1 MLKMLKQDKLFIAVV
16 LVILIAGVYFFAAYV
31 PIKYTIRKDYTG
43 MEYAPDMS
51 VISDSVSLHIYGYY
65 YDYIL
70 ETRNAD
76 YFWGKFEVSSIPEIM
91 NTDAHFLIHNSYLE
105 PKGNKKNVW
114 MWYPMVDGFHGS
126 IIMEKQFSIIFMEL
140 GTSGQDGILIFPA
153 ENHEQAAKVYEKL
166 ESAIVRKGLFDKE
179 IENTEKDIADRLPLS
194 DGWRLEENENGV
206 YVLSY
211 HDSKVASITDTS
223 EFAYGENSQMIV
235 SNWIGMHASLTE
247 ETNILKNA
255 QGDRIDKV
263 LIAIEPSAAE
273 QMAGAAIVQE
283 LHYFYVA
290 SDNYFMD
297 IVLIDNTYVSELE
310 ILLAGI

>member
-43 MEYAPDMS
+43 MEYTPDMS
-51 VISDSVSLHIYGYY
+51 IVSDAVNLHIYGYY

-70 ETRNAD
+70 ETHNSD
-76 YFWGKFEVSSIPEIM
+76 YFRGKFEISSVVETINNE
-91 NTDAHFLIHNSYLE
+91 AYFLVHDSLLE
-105 PKGNKKNVW
+105 PKGNKKEVY
-114 MWYPMVDGFHGS
+114 MWYPMADVVHGN
-126 IIMEKQFSIIFMEL
+126 ITMEKKFSKIFMEL
-140 GTSGQDGILIFPA
+140 GTSRQDGILVFPA
-153 ENHEQAAKVYEKL
+153 ENHEQAATVYEEL
-166 ESAIVRKGLFDKE
+166 ESAIYQKGLFDKE
-179 IENTEKDIADRLPLS
+179 IKNNEKEIVNRLPLS
-194 DGWRLEENENGV
+194 DGWEMEGNDSGV
-206 YVLSY
+206 YILSY
-211 HDSKVASITDTS
+211 HNTKVASITEIS

-235 SNWIGMHASLTE
+235 SNWIGMHASLAE

-255 QGDRIDKV
+255 QGDRIDRV
-263 LIAIEPSAAE
+263 LIMIEPSPAE
-273 QMAGAAIVQE
+273 QMNGAVTARE

-297 IVLIDNTYVSELE
+297 IVLIDNAYISELE